1 MAGRQREPVGMTEIP
16 PASPG
21 RPPKGRSARVVE
33 VVLSIG
39 ALIVFAILW
48 FYVAAAVFTD
58 GTLLDDTWAWL
69 GSLDILAAVVAWL
82 ALLPLAVFL
91 WAWQADLQPWVM
103 GIVMLGLAAWT
114 LVAASGLR
122 RRRSSQRG

>member
-1 MAGRQREPVGMTEIP
+1 MTEIP

-69 GSLDILAAVVAWL
+69 GSLDTLAAVVAWL

-103 GIVMLGLAAWT
+103 GIVMLGLVAWT

-122 RRRSSQRG
+122 RRKSSQRG

>member
-1 MAGRQREPVGMTEIP
+1 VQ
-16 PASPG
+16 
-21 RPPKGRSARVVE
+21 

-48 FYVAAAVFTD
+48 FYVVAAVFTD

-69 GSLDILAAVVAWL
+69 SSLDTLAAAVAWL

-91 WAWQADLQPWVM
+91 WSWQADLEPWVM
-103 GIVMLGLAAWT
+103 GIVMLGLLAWT
-114 LVAASGLR
+114 LVAVSGLR
-122 RRRSSQRG
+122 RRRSGQRG